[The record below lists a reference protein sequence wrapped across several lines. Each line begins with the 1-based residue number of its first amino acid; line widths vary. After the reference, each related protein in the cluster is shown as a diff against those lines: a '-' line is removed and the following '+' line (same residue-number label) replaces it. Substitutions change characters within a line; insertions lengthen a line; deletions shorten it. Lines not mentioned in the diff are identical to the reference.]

1 MRGLLIKDFIILK
14 AQSRVM
20 LVVFAFYVIMGI
32 VGGNREM
39 FGFIMIFLMIM
50 LPITAMAYDERSK
63 WDKYALTMPVSR
75 QDLVINK
82 YLLGL
87 ILAGTAFLLN
97 IVLQLLA
104 GAESM
109 GEVFPLSL
117 GLLGGA
123 LLILAILLPL
133 NFKFGVEKGR
143 LLMMMVLFLPTA
155 VIMIMAKAG
164 GIPPIPDNLDALA
177 IYAGIGVVMVFLISI
192 AISLRIMS
200 RKEM

>member
-1 MRGLLIKDFIILK
+1 MRGLLIKDFINLK

-39 FGFIMIFLMIM
+39 FSFVMIFLMIM

-75 QDLVINK
+75 QDLVISK

-104 GAESM
+104 GAESI
-109 GEVFPLSL
+109 GEVLPLSL
-117 GLLGGA
+117 GILGFA
-123 LLILAILLPL
+123 LLVMAILLPL

-143 LLMMMVLFLPTA
+143 LLMMMVLFLPAA
-155 VIMIMAKAG
+155 VIMILAKAG
-164 GIPPIPDNLDALA
+164 SIPPIPDNLDALA

-192 AISLRIMS
+192 TISLRIMS